1 MKQFKMALMAI
12 ITIFCITTV
21 NAQTKKSKT
30 VNQQHTMV
38 YQCPMK
44 CEGDKTYDKAG
55 KCPKCN
61 MDLKAVAKENAPA
74 AIYQCPMKCEGD
86 KTYSKEGKCPEC
98 NMALKKV
105 KSEKVKE
112 SHEGHNHN

>member
-1 MKQFKMALMAI
+1 
-12 ITIFCITTV
+12 
-21 NAQTKKSKT
+21 
-30 VNQQHTMV
+30 
-38 YQCPMK
+38 
-44 CEGDKTYDKAG
+44 
-55 KCPKCN
+55 
-61 MDLKAVAKENAPA
+61 MDLIAVAKENDPA

-86 KTYSKEGKCPEC
+86 KTYSEEGKCPEC

>member
-1 MKQFKMALMAI
+1 MKQFKMVMIAVAA
-12 ITIFCITTV
+12 IFCISSA

-30 VNQQHTMV
+30 VKHQHSMA

-61 MDLKAVAKENAPA
+61 MDLKAVANEHATA
-74 AIYQCPMKCEGD
+74 AMYQCPMKCEGD
-86 KTYSKEGKCPEC
+86 KTYDKAGKCPKC
-98 NMALKKV
+98 GMDLKVIKT
-105 KSEKVKE
+105 KKKDKE
-112 SHEGHNHN
+112 TEMKM